1 MAPSKR
7 AAKGDSEEEEESS
20 SDEEEVGVEEA
31 GVELHEQLE
40 EEGLEDIDFDF
51 DFHFS
56 NLTDF
61 PSTSTFGFDF
71 CQSRDSTQIAAWG
84 YSNGGQGLPNGRPA
98 LIQMRARIVLYY
110 RKP

>member
-40 EEGLEDIDFDF
+40 EEGL
-51 DFHFS
+51 
-56 NLTDF
+56 
-61 PSTSTFGFDF
+61 
-71 CQSRDSTQIAAWG
+71 
-84 YSNGGQGLPNGRPA
+84 
-98 LIQMRARIVLYY
+98 
-110 RKP
+110 